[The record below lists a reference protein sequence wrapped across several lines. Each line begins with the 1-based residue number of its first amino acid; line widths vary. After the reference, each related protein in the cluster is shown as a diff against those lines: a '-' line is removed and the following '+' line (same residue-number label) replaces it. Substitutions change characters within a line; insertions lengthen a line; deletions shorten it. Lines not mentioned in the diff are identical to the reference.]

1 MNRNNCYCGAP
12 KKFQEC
18 CEPFISMT
26 QKAPTAEA
34 LMRSRY
40 SAYVIHEA
48 DYLLATTHSQV
59 RKYHSKT
66 EILNWAISNQWQ
78 RLEVIN
84 ATKNTVEFKAYYID
98 AQLCHQIH
106 HEFSNF
112 VFEQDS
118 WFYVDGKCY

>member
-1 MNRNNCYCGAP
+1 MNSNNCYCGGP
-12 KKFQEC
+12 KKFQDC
-18 CEPFISMT
+18 CELYIRGV

-40 SAYVIHEA
+40 SAYVVHEA
-48 DYLLATTHSQV
+48 DYLLATTHSLE

-78 RLEVIN
+78 QLEVVKV
-84 ATKNTVEFKAYYID
+84 TKNTVEFKAYYID
-98 AQLCHQIH
+98 AQLHHQIH

-112 VFEQDS
+112 KFEHDS
-118 WFYVDGKCY
+118 WFYVDGKFY